1 MQKYMKYITEM
12 IFFFFFRH
20 HITQLLCWD
29 SYKPNSGPKTTFF
42 WAGSTSCMRENK
54 LYQQSLTP
62 GQGDKH
68 LLAEERKNRK
78 KKKPQQKFHSLDR
91 KIFSRC
97 CGCRE
102 TGSSEKSHPPQSHTA
117 AEITHR
123 FHLLLLYCVTSLLQY
138 FTSNSPSLVL
148 LLFGLNLHT
157 GLMSFKH

>member
-1 MQKYMKYITEM
+1 MKYITEM
-12 IFFFFFRH
+12 IFFFFQTPH
-20 HITQLLCWD
+20 H
-29 SYKPNSGPKTTFF
+29 TTFVLRF
-42 WAGSTSCMRENK
+42 IQTKFRYKNYIFLSWFHQLHEGKQTLSAEPHSRSGGQTSAGRRKEK
-54 LYQQSLTP
+54 Q
-62 GQGDKH
+62 
-68 LLAEERKNRK
+68 EE

>member
-1 MQKYMKYITEM
+1 MKYITEM
-12 IFFFFFRH
+12 IFFFFSDTTSHNFCVEIHTNQIQVQKLHFSELVPPAAWGKTNFISRASLQVRGTN
-20 HITQLLCWD
+20 ICWQ
-29 SYKPNSGPKTTFF
+29 KKGKI
-42 WAGSTSCMRENK
+42 GR
-54 LYQQSLTP
+54 
-62 GQGDKH
+62 
-68 LLAEERKNRK
+68 